1 MDYVIGEI
9 LLCLL
14 AVAVVA
20 TLIGWMLHNVIG
32 QGKMKALQAA
42 KNHEIEILQG
52 KLETMSRAQVE
63 AAGGLEKAIGHL
75 KASEVSLQALTVAQA
90 KHEADA
96 GKLKDQIATLEP
108 LTALATERESR
119 IDVWQKRFEGLV
131 VEKDKALAAGSAQ
144 LAEQKSKLTALE
156 LSLAAA
162 VAEQESLA
170 ARVTEHRTAL
180 DVAQGELQA
189 GGVQKDG
196 VLAELRA
203 KVAEHE
209 HSLEAAHAHLQ
220 KFSAEK
226 DGLVADLRARLA
238 DAEGAHSGHS
248 AKLDDMTA
256 LLGQRDEQLKSFD
269 QRMRGAAAEKDT
281 VIGKLR
287 LMVAQIEPLRLQLQQ
302 RDEAIEQMQKRVS
315 AAPVAGSSMELEEA
329 QRQINTLLAGSTSM
343 KTALEGKDAEIA
355 GLSAK
360 LESSAATEDRMSMLE
375 NQVIDVTGRHAAS
388 QGELNDWAAKYAELE
403 SRTRQQASEHEAA
416 TRSVE
421 DKQTELDKTRAEVA
435 SLDTRT
441 MTALTQ
447 WKARVAELEQALDEE
462 IPHEAQLRATIASRD
477 AELTELRDQ
486 IGHRDDQLA
495 GAYLLQD
502 QVIDVTGRHAAAK
515 GELND
520 WSWRFEELESR
531 LREQTVE
538 HEAATRSVE
547 AKQVELDK
555 ARAEVADL
563 DSKFMVLMNATPDE
577 QVAVLK
583 ATIATH
589 ETELAGL
596 RAQVAAYLA
605 VTPEAEQSE
614 QDERLQMLENQIL
627 DVTGRHAAAKGEL
640 DDWGNRYADL
650 EARFRQRGSD
660 QEVSTRSIEAR
671 QDALDKSRAEVADLD
686 SKLMVALNAQPADHD
701 IADLRA
707 QIVDRDEQLEAWE
720 SRFHA
725 SIGELRGEIGMLRA
739 RIHSQDAELR
749 ETRGQLTAAGFGFVN
764 EPKGGRHS
772 DEDVRQLR
780 EILENG
786 LAMHGV
792 QFLPS
797 SAELIP
803 QALPILGK
811 ASEALHRY
819 PDVSVEIAGHT
830 DSWGMP
836 HDNLKLSQKR
846 AAAVKEY
853 LINSGIPAWR
863 LLEVGYGD
871 TRPIESNDTA
881 DGRFANRRIEF
892 RVKQ

>member
-32 QGKMKALQAA
+32 QGKMKVLQAA

-52 KLETMSRAQVE
+52 KLETIGRAREE
-63 AAGGLEKAIGHL
+63 ATAGLEKAIGHL
-75 KASEVSLQALTVAQA
+75 KTSEDSLQALTVAQA
-90 KHEADA
+90 KHVADA
-96 GKLKDQIATLEP
+96 EKLKDRIATLEP
-108 LTALATERESR
+108 LKALVTERESR

-144 LAEQKSKLTALE
+144 LVEHHSKLTALE
-156 LSLAAA
+156 LALATA
-162 VAEQESLA
+162 VGEKESLA
-170 ARVTEHRTAL
+170 ARVVEHRTAL
-180 DVAQGELQA
+180 DVAHGELQS
-189 GGVQKDG
+189 GEIQKDG

-226 DGLVADLRARLA
+226 DGLIADLRARLA

-248 AKLDDMTA
+248 AKLDDMTM

-287 LMVAQIEPLRLQLQQ
+287 LMAAQIEPMRLQLQQ
-302 RDEAIEQMQKRVS
+302 REETIEQMQKRVP
-315 AAPVAGSSMELEEA
+315 AGPVEGPSKELEEA
-329 QRQINTLLAGSTSM
+329 QRQINTLLAGSISM
-343 KTALEGKDAEIA
+343 KTALEGKDVEIA

-360 LESSAATEDRMSMLE
+360 LESMKATDERTSMLE

-388 QGELNDWAAKYAELE
+388 QGELNDWAAKYADLE
-403 SRTRQQASEHEAA
+403 SRSRQLASEHEAA
-416 TRSVE
+416 TRSVD
-421 DKQTELDKTRAEVA
+421 DKQNELDKARAEVA

-447 WKARVAELEQALDEE
+447 LKARVNDLEKALDEE
-462 IPHEAQLRATIASRD
+462 VPHEAQLRATIASRD
-477 AELTELRDQ
+477 GELAELRNQ
-486 IGHRDDQLA
+486 IERRDDQLA

-538 HEAATRSVE
+538 HEAATRSVD
-547 AKQVELDK
+547 AKQAELDK

-563 DSKFMVLMNATPDE
+563 DSKFMMLMNATPDE
-577 QVAVLK
+577 QVAVLR

-596 RAQVAAYLA
+596 RSQVAADVAL
-605 VTPEAEQSE
+605 PEAEQSE
-614 QDERLQMLENQIL
+614 KDDRLLMLENQIL

-640 DDWGNRYADL
+640 DDWGIRYAEL
-650 EARFRQRGSD
+650 EAQFRQRGSD
-660 QEVSTRSIEAR
+660 QEVSMRSIEAR

-686 SKLMVALNAQPADHD
+686 SKLMTALNAPPPDREM
-701 IADLRA
+701 ADLRA
-707 QIVDRDEQLEAWE
+707 QIVDRDEQLEAWD

-725 SIGELRGEIGMLRA
+725 SVGELRGEVGTQMA
-739 RIHSQDAELR
+739 RIQSQDAELR
-749 ETRGQLTAAGFGFVN
+749 ELRGKLTAAGFGFVI

-772 DEDVRQLR
+772 DEDVQQLR
-780 EILENG
+780 EILEHE

-803 QALPILGK
+803 QSLPILGK
-811 ASEALHRY
+811 ASEAMHRY
-819 PDVSVEIAGHT
+819 PDVSVEIGGHT

-836 HDNLKLSQKR
+836 HDNLKLSQQR

-863 LLEVGYGD
+863 LLEIGYGD
-871 TRPIESNDTA
+871 TRPIDSNDTA